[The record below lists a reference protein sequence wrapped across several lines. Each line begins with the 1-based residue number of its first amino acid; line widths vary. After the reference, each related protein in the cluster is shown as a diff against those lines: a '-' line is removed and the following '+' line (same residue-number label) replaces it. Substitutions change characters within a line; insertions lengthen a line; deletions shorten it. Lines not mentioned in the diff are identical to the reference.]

1 MLPSFLITFREVIEV
16 SLIVATILG
25 ILTKLGQKKE
35 VKTVWMAT
43 AAAAITSVLLLGLA
57 SSMGL
62 KAQELYS
69 GRTEQLIE
77 GVLLSVSAVFI
88 TWAVFFLHN
97 YFGKYKTTLLA
108 QLRETV
114 QLEINGVH
122 QSLYGIYTV
131 FIAWWVFGRR
141 AYQAPKQV
149 FGSDH

>member
-1 MLPSFLITFREVIEV
+1 
-16 SLIVATILG
+16 
-25 ILTKLGQKKE
+25 
-35 VKTVWMAT
+35 MAT

-77 GVLLSVSAVFI
+77 GVLMSVSAIFI